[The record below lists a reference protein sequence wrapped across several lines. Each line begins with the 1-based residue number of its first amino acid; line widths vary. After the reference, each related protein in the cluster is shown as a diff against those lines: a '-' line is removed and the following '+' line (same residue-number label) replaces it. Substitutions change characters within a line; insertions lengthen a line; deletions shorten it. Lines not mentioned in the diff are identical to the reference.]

1 MSYHLKEGHL
11 GQEGKGG
18 RVKVVDRRWFDA
30 EGEPREGVSIPEP
43 LPPPPPATPAA
54 TEAPAAPPTDEPVA
68 VSQTPVKLPA
78 GVLLELV
85 DVLTQYAMAFLTGQV
100 PGVNRDTAAARLF
113 IDLLSEVQKRTE
125 GNLSPQETKV
135 LDDVLFQ
142 LRALYISPR

>member
-1 MSYHLKEGHL
+1 M

-18 RVKVVDRRWFDA
+18 KVKVVDRRWFNA
-30 EGEPREGVSIPEP
+30 EGEPRDGVSIPEAAAGP
-43 LPPPPPATPAA
+43 SPVAPAEAA
-54 TEAPAAPPTDEPVA
+54 TAEAPAMPPPVEQAAPDGPKVT
-68 VSQTPVKLPA
+68 LPG

-100 PGVNRDTAAARLF
+100 PGVTRDPVAARLF
-113 IDLLSEVQKRTE
+113 IDLLTEVQRRTE
-125 GNLSPQETKV
+125 GSLSPQEAKV